1 MTTIVVNLIVG
12 TTSPKCGPAMGYE
25 ILIPNLPLHHNKN
38 LYKEQVVGSVFV
50 PCC

>member
-12 TTSPKCGPAMGYE
+12 TTSPKRGPAMGNE
-25 ILIPNLPLHHNKN
+25 ILIPNLPLHH

-50 PCC
+50 PRC